1 MWQSLRA
8 IIGTPNTLEIS
19 KPVRKAIAERE
30 QESEVLVGYLQLFL
44 VGMFAILY
52 AVAPSPNSATDFM
65 PVPYALVFYA
75 LLTLGRV
82 AWARRARIPNWA
94 LYVSILIDMSLLMLL
109 IWSFHLQ
116 YDQPAA
122 FYLKAPTLL
131 YVFFFIALRA
141 LRFEPRFVIAA
152 GAAAALGWAMM
163 ILYTVMTE
171 PAVITRDYVEY
182 LTSNAILLGAEFDKI
197 ISILV
202 VTAILALA
210 IARGRDLLIR
220 ASAQEAAT
228 RNLSRFFDPTI
239 AKGIAETDRPIA
251 PGEGVVREASIL
263 NVDIRGFSHV
273 AAQLPPGEVM
283 GLLADYQSRI
293 IPIITAHGGVID
305 KFLGDGIMAT
315 FGAIAPSPTYSADAV
330 LAAEEIM
337 REIEGWLED
346 RSVDGHIPLEINI
359 GIASGRV
366 VFGAVGDATRL
377 EYTVIGDPVNLS
389 AKIEK
394 HNKAEGVKALC
405 TKDCMA
411 RAVAQGYQGAEKL
424 EVRSERTI
432 EGISRPVDLVV
443 LSR

>member
-239 AKGIAETDRPIA
+239 AKGIAETDQPIA

-293 IPIITAHGGVID
+293 IPIITAHRGVID

-337 REIEGWLED
+337 KEIEGWLEG

-424 EVRSERTI
+424 EVRSERSI

-443 LSR
+443 LSG